1 MHFIKLALT
10 QYETNGARPAIG
22 ADDKWI
28 NLDQVVIIEEH
39 LGSNSFDASVR
50 AGIAAVEHYPCIQL
64 TMSDGQTHLVSLGI
78 TTTQMTGMEAI
89 TNFMPILVSPA
100 ISRTYPLDAPSTERA
115 SCAEECRTTHAGTHT
130 DIGAGR

>member
-1 MHFIKLALT
+1 MHFIKLAIT

-28 NLDQVVIIEEH
+28 NLDQVVIMEEH
-39 LGSNSFDASVR
+39 LGSNSFDAGVR

-78 TTTQMTGMEAI
+78 TTTQAAGMEAI
-89 TNFMPILVSPA
+89 ANLIPSLVSPQC
-100 ISRTYPLDAPSTERA
+100 RA
-115 SCAEECRTTHAGTHT
+115 ST
-130 DIGAGR
+130 DPSIPLFPQCCGLNKALFQ

>member
-1 MHFIKLALT
+1 MHFIKLPLT

-28 NLDQVVIIEEH
+28 NLDQVVIMEEH

-78 TTTQMTGMEAI
+78 TTTQAAGMEAI
-89 TNFMPILVSPA
+89 ANLISIFVSSQCRALSDPSIPLFPQSCGLDKALV
-100 ISRTYPLDAPSTERA
+100 R
-115 SCAEECRTTHAGTHT
+115 
-130 DIGAGR
+130 